1 MGGTM
6 ARMVTLGIRLTVVY
20 VTPGGRSP
28 RTSQVTDQEMAV
40 MRRRESIR
48 ASREIIGVESAEFI
62 GLEYPRTP
70 GEQGPW
76 SEAVESRL
84 AKLVSGLQPR
94 EVYVPHPGET
104 HPTHRAVTAA
114 AQASASSAQLRP
126 SVYGYEIWAPI
137 AAPDRYEDITPF
149 EGLKRQAIRAHETQ
163 TADKDYEEGVM
174 GLNRYRAVF
183 STNHP
188 DQARYVE
195 AFVTLAEGEQQAG
208 RRN

>member
-1 MGGTM
+1 
-6 ARMVTLGIRLTVVY
+6 
-20 VTPGGRSP
+20 
-28 RTSQVTDQEMAV
+28 

-48 ASREIIGVESAEFI
+48 ASREIIGVESVEFI
-62 GLEYPRTP
+62 GLEYPRTA

-84 AKLVSGLQPR
+84 AELISGLQPR

-114 AQASASSAQLRP
+114 ARACASNAQPMP

-149 EGLKRQAIRAHETQ
+149 EGLKRRAIRAHETQ

-174 GLNRYRAVF
+174 GLNHYRAVF

-195 AFVTLAEGEQQAG
+195 AFVTLAEGGPEAR